1 MEQDRLGMNIA
12 HIGHAGRAGHW
23 LGINWAEEGRMEPA
37 LSAQDNGTEED
48 RWEDDGARSRMAR
61 ARGATAATPASIKAH
76 GILLRCEMKPMEMT
90 WAPQRTRTMGV
101 FLVLWS
107 PSRNVFSG
115 EKQLL
120 PL

>member
-23 LGINWAEEGRMEPA
+23 LGINWAEEGRMELA
-37 LSAQDNGTEED
+37 LSAQDNGAEED
-48 RWEDDGARSRMAR
+48 RWEDDGACSQMAS
-61 ARGATAATPASIKAH
+61 ARGATAARRKAH

-90 WAPQRTRTMGV
+90 WAPQRTMCV